1 MTAKIPSASATRILL
16 AKFVPDMES
25 VFALDL
31 RGIATNTGEY
41 ERGVNAEVCR
51 GYRDGIASMEGS
63 VIRKR
68 KLLSKITLLLAI
80 AALSVI
86 TTRAVIAAVHAPT
99 MPAAE
104 ALKLL
109 LDGNQ
114 RFVAGKLEH
123 PNQTPERRAEV
134 AKGQHPF
141 AAVLACSDSRTPPEI
156 IFDRGLGDIFTVR
169 VAGNVADK
177 VVIESL
183 DYSIKHLGVRVVMVL
198 GHRRCGAVIAA
209 VEGHEGTAEQDVG
222 PMLSELRPAVAASK
236 GMAGDPVEN
245 AVREN
250 VKLVMKNL
258 ATSEELSAMVK
269 SGDLKIV
276 GGIYDL
282 DTGTIE
288 MLKD

>member
-1 MTAKIPSASATRILL
+1 MTRKRKFLSRILL
-16 AKFVPDMES
+16 MVA
-25 VFALDL
+25 
-31 RGIATNTGEY
+31 IAT
-41 ERGVNAEVCR
+41 VS
-51 GYRDGIASMEGS
+51 IA
-63 VIRKR
+63 
-68 KLLSKITLLLAI
+68 ITH
-80 AALSVI
+80 
-86 TTRAVIAAVHAPT
+86 AVIAAVSAPT
-99 MPAAE
+99 MSADE

-141 AAVLACSDSRTPPEI
+141 ASVLACSDSRTPPEI

-183 DYSIKHLGVRVVMVL
+183 DYSVKHLGVRLMMVL

-209 VEGHEGTAEQDVG
+209 VAGHEDEGDVG
-222 PMLSELRPAVAASK
+222 PMLSELRPAVEASK

-269 SGDLKIV
+269 SGELKIV

-288 MLKD
+288 MLKN

>member
-1 MTAKIPSASATRILL
+1 M
-16 AKFVPDMES
+16 
-25 VFALDL
+25 
-31 RGIATNTGEY
+31 
-41 ERGVNAEVCR
+41 
-51 GYRDGIASMEGS
+51 
-63 VIRKR
+63 
-68 KLLSKITLLLAI
+68 LLLA
-80 AALSVI
+80 AGAMALI
-86 TTRAVIAAVHAPT
+86 QTGAVTAAVSEPT
-99 MPAAE
+99 MSAE
-104 ALKLL
+104 QGLKLL
-109 LDGNQ
+109 LEGNQ

-169 VAGNVADK
+169 VAGNVADQ

-183 DYSIKHLGVRVVMVL
+183 DYSVKHLGVRVVMVL

-209 VEGHEGTAEQDVG
+209 VAGHEEPGDVG
-222 PMLSELRPAVAASK
+222 PMLSELKPAVAASR

-250 VKLVMKNL
+250 VMLVMKKL
-258 ATSEELSAMVK
+258 ATSKELSAMVK
-269 SGDLKIV
+269 SGELKVI
-276 GGIYDL
+276 GGVYDL

>member
-1 MTAKIPSASATRILL
+1 MLRFTITCRRSLILL
-16 AKFVPDMES
+16 AIV
-25 VFALDL
+25 ALA
-31 RGIATNTGEY
+31 ATPA
-41 ERGVNAEVCR
+41 R
-51 GYRDGIASMEGS
+51 S
-63 VIRKR
+63 
-68 KLLSKITLLLAI
+68 AI
-80 AALSVI
+80 AAVS
-86 TTRAVIAAVHAPT
+86 APT
-99 MPAAE
+99 MPPAQ
-104 ALKLL
+104 ALQLL
-109 LDGNQ
+109 LDGNK
-114 RFVAGKLEH
+114 RFVAGQLEH
-123 PNQTPERRAEV
+123 PNQTPERRTEV

-169 VAGNVADK
+169 VAGNVADQ

-183 DYSIKHLGVRVVMVL
+183 DYSVKHLGVRVVMVL

-209 VEGHEGTAEQDVG
+209 VEGHEGTVDQDVG

-250 VKLVMKNL
+250 VILVTKKL
-258 ATSEELSAMVK
+258 ATSPELAAMVK
-269 SGDLKIV
+269 AGDLRIV

-288 MLKD
+288 MLK

>member
-1 MTAKIPSASATRILL
+1 MIRIRTYAPKIL
-16 AKFVPDMES
+16 A
-25 VFALDL
+25 
-31 RGIATNTGEY
+31 
-41 ERGVNAEVCR
+41 
-51 GYRDGIASMEGS
+51 
-63 VIRKR
+63 
-68 KLLSKITLLLAI
+68 LLAI
-80 AALSVI
+80 AALSI
-86 TTRAVIAAVHAPT
+86 ATTRAVIAAVHAPT
-99 MPAAE
+99 MSADQS
-104 ALKLL
+104 LKLL
-109 LDGNQ
+109 LEGNQ

-123 PNQTPERRAEV
+123 PNQTPARRAEV

-141 AAVLACSDSRTPPEI
+141 ASVLACADSRTPPEI

-183 DYSIKHLGVRVVMVL
+183 DYSVKHLGVRTVMVL

-209 VEGHEGTAEQDVG
+209 VDGHEGTADQDVG
-222 PMLSELRPAVAASK
+222 PMLTELRPAVAASK
-236 GMAGDPVEN
+236 GEAGDPVEN

-250 VKLVMKNL
+250 VKLVVKNL

-269 SGDLKIV
+269 SGELKIV
-276 GGIYDL
+276 GAIYDL

>member
-1 MTAKIPSASATRILL
+1 M
-16 AKFVPDMES
+16 
-25 VFALDL
+25 
-31 RGIATNTGEY
+31 N
-41 ERGVNAEVCR
+41 
-51 GYRDGIASMEGS
+51 
-63 VIRKR
+63 RKR
-68 KLLSKITLLLAI
+68 KILALSIAL
-80 AALSVI
+80 AALSIVA
-86 TTRAVIAAVHAPT
+86 TRAVIAAVHAAT
-99 MPAAE
+99 MSAE
-104 ALKLL
+104 QAMKLL
-109 LDGNQ
+109 LEGNQ

-169 VAGNVADK
+169 VAGNVADR

-183 DYSIKHLGVRVVMVL
+183 DYSVKHLGVRLVMVL

-209 VEGHEGTAEQDVG
+209 VEGHEGTADQDVG

-250 VKLVMKNL
+250 VNLVMKNL
-258 ATSEELSAMVK
+258 ATSGELSAMVK
-269 SGDLKIV
+269 SGELKIV

>member
-1 MTAKIPSASATRILL
+1 M
-16 AKFVPDMES
+16 
-25 VFALDL
+25 
-31 RGIATNTGEY
+31 
-41 ERGVNAEVCR
+41 
-51 GYRDGIASMEGS
+51 
-63 VIRKR
+63 
-68 KLLSKITLLLAI
+68 LLAI
-80 AALSVI
+80 AALLG
-86 TTRAVIAAVHAPT
+86 TPTRAVFAKVAAPT
-99 MPAAE
+99 MSATQ
-104 ALKLL
+104 ALQLL
-109 LDGNQ
+109 LEGNQ

-123 PNQTPERRAEV
+123 PNQTPARRAEV

-141 AAVLACSDSRTPPEI
+141 ASVLACSDSRTPPEI

-183 DYSIKHLGVRVVMVL
+183 DYSVKHLGVRVMMVL

-209 VEGHEGTAEQDVG
+209 VAGHEGTADQDEG

-258 ATSEELSAMVK
+258 ATSGELSAMVK
-269 SGDLKIV
+269 SGELKIV

-288 MLKD
+288 MLKE

>member
-1 MTAKIPSASATRILL
+1 M
-16 AKFVPDMES
+16 
-25 VFALDL
+25 
-31 RGIATNTGEY
+31 
-41 ERGVNAEVCR
+41 
-51 GYRDGIASMEGS
+51 
-63 VIRKR
+63 VIRR
-68 KLLSKITLLLAI
+68 KKILVRMSMLLAI
-80 AALSVI
+80 AALSI
-86 TTRAVIAAVHAPT
+86 TTTHAVIAAVHAPT
-99 MPAAE
+99 MSAE
-104 ALKLL
+104 QALKLL
-109 LDGNQ
+109 LEGNQ

-123 PNQTPERRAEV
+123 PNQTPARRAEV

-141 AAVLACSDSRTPPEI
+141 ASVLACSDSRTPPEM

-169 VAGNVADK
+169 VAGNVADQ

-183 DYSIKHLGVRVVMVL
+183 DYSVKHLGVRVVMVL

-209 VEGHEGTAEQDVG
+209 VEGHEEDNEDVG
-222 PMLSELRPAVAASK
+222 PMLKELKPAVHATH
-236 GMAGDPVEN
+236 GMPGDPVEN

-258 ATSEELSAMVK
+258 AASGELSAMVK
-269 SGDLKIV
+269 SGELKIV

>member
-1 MTAKIPSASATRILL
+1 MIRSAKPSITSLILL
-16 AKFVPDMES
+16 A
-25 VFALDL
+25 
-31 RGIATNTGEY
+31 
-41 ERGVNAEVCR
+41 
-51 GYRDGIASMEGS
+51 
-63 VIRKR
+63 
-68 KLLSKITLLLAI
+68 
-80 AALSVI
+80 AAAMLVM
-86 TTRAVIAAVHAPT
+86 TARAVVAAGNEPS
-99 MPAAE
+99 MPPAE

-123 PNQTPERRAEV
+123 PNQTPARRTEV

-183 DYSIKHLGVRVVMVL
+183 DYSVKHLGVRVVMVL

-209 VEGHEGTAEQDVG
+209 VEGHEGTANQDVG
-222 PMLSELRPAVAASK
+222 PMLTELRPAVAESK
-236 GMAGDPVEN
+236 NMPGDPVEN

-250 VKLVMKNL
+250 VLLVMKNL
-258 ATSEELSAMVK
+258 ESSAELSAIVK

-282 DTGTIE
+282 NTGTIE
-288 MLKD
+288 MLKE

>member
-1 MTAKIPSASATRILL
+1 VIQYKKIL
-16 AKFVPDMES
+16 ARMS
-25 VFALDL
+25 
-31 RGIATNTGEY
+31 I
-41 ERGVNAEVCR
+41 
-51 GYRDGIASMEGS
+51 
-63 VIRKR
+63 
-68 KLLSKITLLLAI
+68 LLAI
-80 AALSVI
+80 AAVSM
-86 TTRAVIAAVHAPT
+86 TATRAVIAAVHGPT
-99 MPAAE
+99 MSAE
-104 ALKLL
+104 QALKLL
-109 LDGNQ
+109 LEGNQ

-123 PNQTPERRAEV
+123 PNQTPARRAEV

-169 VAGNVADK
+169 VAGNVADQ

-183 DYSIKHLGVRVVMVL
+183 DYSVKHLGVRVVMVL

-209 VEGHEGTAEQDVG
+209 VEGHEEEGDVG
-222 PMLSELRPAVAASK
+222 PMLRELRPAVEASK
-236 GMAGDPVEN
+236 GMPGDPVEN

-250 VKLVMKNL
+250 VELVMKNL
-258 ATSEELSAMVK
+258 AGSGELAAMVK
-269 SGDLKIV
+269 SGELKIV